1 MSTPVVQ
8 VQGNAIASTVWIG
21 RTLMTELD
29 ELAIRLVALD
39 GHRMKLK
46 KDERTEAIKIM
57 AQHNVPQEQMA
68 WRLCI
73 NIETLRRQ
81 ANRDKIK
88 LSSGHPTAHWTYEY
102 MVKPSEERKE
112 KIRADARR
120 RAATARQIGKQRA
133 INMEGTPQD

>member
-1 MSTPVVQ
+1 MSTPVVL
-8 VQGNAIASTVWIG
+8 VPGDVIVSTARIE

-46 KDERTEAIKIM
+46 KEERTEAIKLM

-73 NIETLRRQ
+73 NVETLRRQ
-81 ANRDKIK
+81 ATRDKIK
-88 LSSGHPTAHWTYEY
+88 LSTGHPTAHWTYEY

-120 RAATARQIGKQRA
+120 RAATARQVGKQRSD
-133 INMEGTPQD
+133 ELERTTTE